1 MCWPQLAWIGWWV
14 NCAKFLFFSPGMI
27 IGLLI
32 KYLSRNKRVEVT
44 YPNCTISAA
53 RKKLY
58 ISTSNGSQY
67 SYTLSGAVQNSGQES
82 ELEQMVG
89 TMKNIYMLMI
99 S

>member
-1 MCWPQLAWIGWWV
+1 
-14 NCAKFLFFSPGMI
+14 MI

-44 YPNCTISAA
+44 YPNCTISTA

-89 TMKNIYMLMI
+89 TMKNIYMLMK